1 MRTNQLGDVTLGTS
15 RAFMN
20 RLVAL
25 DNYKRTKDPLMVC
38 QNALLAEQTLTEDL
52 IKQIDDSARAEAET
66 SAQFAEQS
74 PYPTI
79 EDIKKD
85 VYWEV
90 DNPQDKKSVGSL
102 FFD

>member
-1 MRTNQLGDVTLGTS
+1 VAEIGETGEHRECSS
-15 RAFMN
+15 RVPSGQAN
-20 RLVAL
+20 E
-25 DNYKRTKDPLMVC
+25 KD
-38 QNALLAEQTLTEDL
+38 LLED
-52 IKQIDDSARAEAET
+52 QRDDSARAEAET

-74 PYPTI
+74 PYPTM

-90 DNPQDKKSVGSL
+90 DNPQDKKSVGNL

>member
-1 MRTNQLGDVTLGTS
+1 
-15 RAFMN
+15 
-20 RLVAL
+20 VA
-25 DNYKRTKDPLMVC
+25 DPDSTYRDKAEIEEYKRTKDPIMFYQL
-38 QNALLAEQTLTEDL
+38 ALQAEGVLTDE
-52 IKQIDDSARAEAET
+52 IMKQIDDSARAEAET

-90 DNPQDKKSVGSL
+90 DNPQDKKSVGNL